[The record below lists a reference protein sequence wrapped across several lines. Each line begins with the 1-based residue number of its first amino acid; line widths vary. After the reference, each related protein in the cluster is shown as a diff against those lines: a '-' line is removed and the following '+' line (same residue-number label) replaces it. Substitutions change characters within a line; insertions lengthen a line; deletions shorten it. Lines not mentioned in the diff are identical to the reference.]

1 MSAKKSGGHDKPM
14 RLYLVDAS
22 SYAFRAYHATERQ
35 GMTTSAGLP
44 TGATLVFTTML
55 LKLIRE
61 EKPTHLAVVWDARG
75 KTFRHEKFPDYKA
88 QRAKMPEDLGVQL
101 GYMRK
106 VSDAFRFANV
116 ERQGFEADDVIGTIA
131 RKAEAEGIET
141 VIVSGDKDLT
151 QLVSKST
158 TMLDTLKD
166 TRTDVAGVTERFEVG
181 PEKVVEVLA
190 LWGDSSDNIPGVP
203 KVGEKTAKK
212 LIKEYGSVEDVLQHA
227 GEVKGVVGENLKTYA
242 DQARLSRELV
252 TIVTDV
258 PVKLEWDDFHI
269 QEPDRDRLTAV
280 FKELQFTRL
289 LHEFGQEKPAISC
302 EGYRTVTDPAE
313 LKALVKEAEKAGI
326 LSVDTETTSTDPVRA
341 DLVGVS
347 LAVKPHHAVYVPLA
361 HTGPGSEAQMKKE
374 EAFKILG
381 PVLADDKVKKI
392 GQNMKYDCSVLHRAG
407 LAMQGLYFD
416 TMVASYLV
424 NSKRRTHNL
433 FELASEYLDHKMI
446 TYEDVTGKGKAQI
459 PFAAVAVAD
468 ATRYSGEDA
477 DVALLLMRKLKP
489 LLEDLGLMKLFAEI
503 EMPLVPV
510 LARME
515 MTGVY
520 VDVPRLEGF
529 SKKFEQEIEEL
540 QKKIYQLAGRE
551 FNIDS
556 SMQLGDVLFVK
567 LQLPSGKKTKTGFST
582 SQEVLEKLAEDH
594 ELPRLVLDYR
604 TLAKLKGTY
613 TDALAKLVNPETGRI
628 HTSYN
633 QTVTSTGRLSS
644 SDPNLQNIPVR
655 SGEGKM
661 IREAFV
667 GEGRNRILSVDYS
680 QIELRIIAHI
690 SEEPALMDAF
700 KKGEDIHA
708 RTASEVFEVPLS
720 QVTPDQRRHAKVINF
735 GILYGMSAHGLTKQL
750 NVEHKEA
757 QAYIDAYFKRYPRVK
772 AYMEATVAQARAKGC
787 VSTIFG
793 RRLPLPEIY
802 SNNFIVRQAAEREA
816 INAPLQGT
824 AADLIKIAMVR
835 VDEAMRAKKF
845 SSKLI
850 MQVHDELVLEAV
862 PAELDDL
869 CKLVVREME
878 GAAHLKVSLKADA
891 SHGKSWAEAH

>member
-1 MSAKKSGGHDKPM
+1 
-14 RLYLVDAS
+14 VE
-22 SYAFRAYHATERQ
+22 T
-35 GMTTSAGLP
+35 LP
-44 TGATLVFTTML
+44 
-55 LKLIRE
+55 
-61 EKPTHLAVVWDARG
+61 
-75 KTFRHEKFPDYKA
+75 
-88 QRAKMPEDLGVQL
+88 
-101 GYMRK
+101 
-106 VSDAFRFANV
+106 
-116 ERQGFEADDVIGTIA
+116 
-131 RKAEAEGIET
+131 
-141 VIVSGDKDLT
+141 
-151 QLVSKST
+151 
-158 TMLDTLKD
+158 
-166 TRTDVAGVTERFEVG
+166 
-181 PEKVVEVLA
+181 
-190 LWGDSSDNIPGVP
+190 
-203 KVGEKTAKK
+203 
-212 LIKEYGSVEDVLQHA
+212 
-227 GEVKGVVGENLKTYA
+227 
-242 DQARLSRELV
+242 
-252 TIVTDV
+252 
-258 PVKLEWDDFHI
+258 
-269 QEPDRDRLTAV
+269 
-280 FKELQFTRL
+280 
-289 LHEFGQEKPAISC
+289 
-302 EGYRTVTDPAE
+302 
-313 LKALVKEAEKAGI
+313 
-326 LSVDTETTSTDPVRA
+326 
-341 DLVGVS
+341 
-347 LAVKPHHAVYVPLA
+347 
-361 HTGPGSEAQMKKE
+361 
-374 EAFKILG
+374 
-381 PVLADDKVKKI
+381 
-392 GQNMKYDCSVLHRAG
+392 G
-407 LAMQGLYFD
+407 LANPDTGL
-416 TMVASYLV
+416 
-424 NSKRRTHNL
+424 
-433 FELASEYLDHKMI
+433 
-446 TYEDVTGKGKAQI
+446 
-459 PFAAVAVAD
+459 
-468 ATRYSGEDA
+468 
-477 DVALLLMRKLKP
+477 
-489 LLEDLGLMKLFAEI
+489 
-503 EMPLVPV
+503 
-510 LARME
+510 
-515 MTGVY
+515 
-520 VDVPRLEGF
+520 
-529 SKKFEQEIEEL
+529 
-540 QKKIYQLAGRE
+540 
-551 FNIDS
+551 
-556 SMQLGDVLFVK
+556 
-567 LQLPSGKKTKTGFST
+567 
-582 SQEVLEKLAEDH
+582 
-594 ELPRLVLDYR
+594 
-604 TLAKLKGTY
+604 
-613 TDALAKLVNPETGRI
+613 I

-633 QTVTSTGRLSS
+633 QAVAATGRLSS